1 MSNILHN
8 GVSNVKRIF
17 NDDQTT
23 YRCITL
29 ISSFSFAEDIIGL
42 WQSIDDKTGAPKA
55 LVEIR
60 KEADNTYAG
69 KVVKLTPR
77 AGYTPKETC
86 VDCPAPYTNKPIIG
100 LDVVT
105 GLKSTDG
112 LNYTSGRIL
121 DPNTG
126 KLYSMKAKLS
136 SNGKRLHLRGY
147 LGVSALGRNQIWI
160 RAE

>member
-1 MSNILHN
+1 M
-8 GVSNVKRIF
+8 GKRLIGALCL
-17 NDDQTT
+17 TA
-23 YRCITL
+23 
-29 ISSFSFAEDIIGL
+29 ISSFTFAEDITGL

-60 KEADNTYAG
+60 KESNGTYAG
-69 KVVKLTPR
+69 KVVKITPR
-77 AGYTPKETC
+77 TGYTPKETC
-86 VDCPAPYTNKPIIG
+86 VDCPAPYTNKPIVG

-105 GLKSTDG
+105 GLKYSDG
-112 LNYTSGRIL
+112 SNYTHGRIL

-126 KLYSMKAKLS
+126 KIYSMKAKLS
-136 SNGKRLHLRGY
+136 ANGKRLHLRGY

>member
-1 MSNILHN
+1 MMAKQLI
-8 GVSNVKRIF
+8 GVLLLSAV
-17 NDDQTT
+17 
-23 YRCITL
+23 
-29 ISSFSFAEDIIGL
+29 SSFSFAEDITGL
-42 WQSIDDKTGAPKA
+42 WQTIDDKTGAPKG

-60 KEADNTYAG
+60 KENDTYVG
-69 KVVKLTPR
+69 KIVKVTPR

-86 VDCPAPYTNKPIIG
+86 VDCPPPYTNKPIIG

-147 LGVSALGRNQIWI
+147 LGISALGRNQIWI
-160 RAE
+160 RVN

>member
-86 VDCPAPYTNKPIIG
+86 VNCPPPYTNKPIIG

-112 LNYTSGRIL
+112 FNYTSGRIL

-147 LGVSALGRNQIWI
+147 LGISALGRNQIWI
-160 RAE
+160 RVN

>member
-1 MSNILHN
+1 MMKGKQFIGAFLLSA
-8 GVSNVKRIF
+8 V
-17 NDDQTT
+17 
-23 YRCITL
+23 
-29 ISSFSFAEDIIGL
+29 SSFSFAEDITGL

-77 AGYTPKETC
+77 TGYTPKETC
-86 VDCPAPYTNKPIIG
+86 VDCPPPYTNKPIIG

-126 KLYSMKAKLS
+126 NVYNMKAKLS

-147 LGVSALGRNQIWI
+147 LGISALGRNQIWI

>member
-1 MSNILHN
+1 MMKGKQFIGAFLLSA
-8 GVSNVKRIF
+8 V
-17 NDDQTT
+17 
-23 YRCITL
+23 
-29 ISSFSFAEDIIGL
+29 SSFSFAEDIIGL

-126 KLYSMKAKLS
+126 KLYSLKAKLS

-160 RAE
+160 RVN

>member
-1 MSNILHN
+1 MMT
-8 GVSNVKRIF
+8 K
-17 NDDQTT
+17 Q
-23 YRCITL
+23 L
-29 ISSFSFAEDIIGL
+29 IGALLLSAVSSFSFAEDIIGL

-77 AGYTPKETC
+77 TGYTPKETC
-86 VDCPAPYTNKPIIG
+86 VDCPPPYTNKPIIG

-147 LGVSALGRNQIWI
+147 LGISALGRNQIWI
-160 RAE
+160 RVN

>member
-1 MSNILHN
+1 MMT
-8 GVSNVKRIF
+8 K
-17 NDDQTT
+17 Q
-23 YRCITL
+23 L
-29 ISSFSFAEDIIGL
+29 IGALLLSAVSSFSFAEDIIGL

-69 KVVKLTPR
+69 KVIKLTPR

-86 VDCPAPYTNKPIIG
+86 VNCPPPYTNKPIIG

>member
-1 MSNILHN
+1 MMT
-8 GVSNVKRIF
+8 K
-17 NDDQTT
+17 Q
-23 YRCITL
+23 L
-29 ISSFSFAEDIIGL
+29 IGALLLSAVSSFSFAEDIIGL

-86 VDCPAPYTNKPIIG
+86 VNCPPPYTNKPIIG

-126 KLYSMKAKLS
+126 KLYSLKAKLS

>member
-1 MSNILHN
+1 MMT
-8 GVSNVKRIF
+8 K
-17 NDDQTT
+17 Q
-23 YRCITL
+23 L
-29 ISSFSFAEDIIGL
+29 IGALLLSAVSSFSFAEDIIGL

-126 KLYSMKAKLS
+126 KVYNMKAKLS

-147 LGVSALGRNQIWI
+147 LGISALGRNQIWI
-160 RAE
+160 RVN

>member
-1 MSNILHN
+1 MMGKQLFGALILSVMSSL
-8 GVSNVKRIF
+8 
-17 NDDQTT
+17 
-23 YRCITL
+23 
-29 ISSFSFAEDIIGL
+29 SFAEDITGM

-147 LGVSALGRNQIWI
+147 LGISALGRNQIWI

>member
-1 MSNILHN
+1 MMAKQLI
-8 GVSNVKRIF
+8 GVLLLSAV
-17 NDDQTT
+17 
-23 YRCITL
+23 
-29 ISSFSFAEDIIGL
+29 SSFSFAEDIIGL

-77 AGYTPKETC
+77 TGYTPKETC
-86 VDCPAPYTNKPIIG
+86 VDCPPPYTNKPIIG

-147 LGVSALGRNQIWI
+147 LGISALGRNQIWI

>member
-1 MSNILHN
+1 MMKGKQFIGAFLLSA
-8 GVSNVKRIF
+8 V
-17 NDDQTT
+17 
-23 YRCITL
+23 
-29 ISSFSFAEDIIGL
+29 SSFSFAEDIIGL

-100 LDVVT
+100 MDVVT
-105 GLKSTDG
+105 GLKYKDG

-147 LGVSALGRNQIWI
+147 LGISALGRNQIWI

>member
-86 VDCPAPYTNKPIIG
+86 VDCPPPYTNKPIIG

>member
-1 MSNILHN
+1 MMKGKQFIGAFLLSA
-8 GVSNVKRIF
+8 V
-17 NDDQTT
+17 
-23 YRCITL
+23 
-29 ISSFSFAEDIIGL
+29 SSFSFAEDIIGL

-86 VDCPAPYTNKPIIG
+86 VDCPPPYTNKPIIG

-126 KLYSMKAKLS
+126 KLYSLKAKLS

-147 LGVSALGRNQIWI
+147 LGISALGRNQIWI

>member
-86 VDCPAPYTNKPIIG
+86 VDCPPPYTNKPIIG

-126 KLYSMKAKLS
+126 KLYSLKAKLS

-160 RAE
+160 RVN

>member
-1 MSNILHN
+1 MMAKQLI
-8 GVSNVKRIF
+8 GVVLLSAV
-17 NDDQTT
+17 
-23 YRCITL
+23 
-29 ISSFSFAEDIIGL
+29 SSFSFAEGIIGL
-42 WQSIDDKTGAPKA
+42 WQTIDDNTGAPKA

-60 KEADNTYAG
+60 IEADITYAG
-69 KVVKLTPR
+69 KVVKVTPR

-86 VDCPAPYTNKPIIG
+86 VDCPPPYTNKPIIG
-100 LDVVT
+100 MDVLT

-147 LGVSALGRNQIWI
+147 LGISALGRNQIWI

>member
-1 MSNILHN
+1 MMSKKLISVL
-8 GVSNVKRIF
+8 F
-17 NDDQTT
+17 LTM
-23 YRCITL
+23 
-29 ISSFSFAEDIIGL
+29 ISSFTFAEDITGL
-42 WQSIDDKTGAPKA
+42 WQSIDDKTGAPKG

-60 KEADNTYAG
+60 KETNGTYTG

-77 AGYTPKETC
+77 TGYTPKEIC
-86 VDCPAPYTNKPIIG
+86 VDCPAPYTNKPIVG

-105 GLKSTDG
+105 GLKHSEG
-112 LNYTSGRIL
+112 LNYSNGRIL

-126 KLYSMKAKLS
+126 KIYSMKAKLS
-136 SNGKRLHLRGY
+136 ANGKRLHLRGY

>member
-1 MSNILHN
+1 MMT
-8 GVSNVKRIF
+8 K
-17 NDDQTT
+17 Q
-23 YRCITL
+23 L
-29 ISSFSFAEDIIGL
+29 IGALLLSAVSSFSFAEDIIGL

-147 LGVSALGRNQIWI
+147 LGISALGRNQIWI

>member
-1 MSNILHN
+1 MYSKL
-8 GVSNVKRIF
+8 
-17 NDDQTT
+17 
-23 YRCITL
+23 ITFFVL
-29 ISSFSFAEDIIGL
+29 FGLGQLTFAQDITGI
-42 WQSIDDKTGAPKA
+42 WQSIDDVTGAPKGQ
-55 LVEIR
+55 VEITQ
-60 KEADNTYAG
+60 EADGTYTG
-69 KVVKLTPR
+69 KITKITPR
-77 AGYTPKETC
+77 TGYTPKEFCTG
-86 VDCPAPYTNKPIIG
+86 CPAPYTNKPIIG

-126 KLYSMKAKLS
+126 KLYSLKAKLS
-136 SNGKRLHLRGY
+136 LNGKRLHLRGY

>member
-1 MSNILHN
+1 MMT
-8 GVSNVKRIF
+8 K
-17 NDDQTT
+17 Q
-23 YRCITL
+23 L
-29 ISSFSFAEDIIGL
+29 IGALLLSAVSSFSFAEDIIGL

-147 LGVSALGRNQIWI
+147 LGISALGRNQIWI
-160 RAE
+160 RVN

>member
-1 MSNILHN
+1 MMKGKQFIGALLLSA
-8 GVSNVKRIF
+8 V
-17 NDDQTT
+17 
-23 YRCITL
+23 
-29 ISSFSFAEDIIGL
+29 SSFSFAEDIIGL

-126 KLYSMKAKLS
+126 KLYSLKAKLS

-147 LGVSALGRNQIWI
+147 LGISALGRNQIWI

>member
-86 VDCPAPYTNKPIIG
+86 VNCPPPYTNKPIIG

-126 KLYSMKAKLS
+126 KLYSLKAKLS

-147 LGVSALGRNQIWI
+147 LGISALGRNQIWI

>member
-1 MSNILHN
+1 MYSKL
-8 GVSNVKRIF
+8 
-17 NDDQTT
+17 
-23 YRCITL
+23 ITFFVL
-29 ISSFSFAEDIIGL
+29 FGLGQLTFAQDITGI
-42 WQSIDDKTGAPKA
+42 WQSIDDLTGAPKVQ
-55 LVEIR
+55 VEITQ
-60 KEADNTYAG
+60 EADGTYTG
-69 KVVKLTPR
+69 RITKITPR
-77 AGYTPKETC
+77 TGYTPKEFCTG
-86 VDCPAPYTNKPIIG
+86 CPAPYTNKPIIG

-126 KLYSMKAKLS
+126 KLYSLKAKLS

-147 LGVSALGRNQIWI
+147 LGISALGRNQIWI

>member
-1 MSNILHN
+1 MMT
-8 GVSNVKRIF
+8 K
-17 NDDQTT
+17 Q
-23 YRCITL
+23 L
-29 ISSFSFAEDIIGL
+29 IGAFLLSAVSSFSFAEDITGL
-42 WQSIDDKTGAPKA
+42 WQTIDDKTGAPKA

-147 LGVSALGRNQIWI
+147 LGISALGRNQIWI

>member
-1 MSNILHN
+1 MMKGKQFIGAFLLSA
-8 GVSNVKRIF
+8 V
-17 NDDQTT
+17 
-23 YRCITL
+23 
-29 ISSFSFAEDIIGL
+29 SSFSFAEDIIGL

-86 VDCPAPYTNKPIIG
+86 VNCPPPYTNKPIIG

-126 KLYSMKAKLS
+126 KLYSLKAKLS

-147 LGVSALGRNQIWI
+147 LGISALGRNQIWI